1 MYPDGPPERY
11 LRALF
16 AMANDA
22 AVRRKAAWLIEQQ
35 SRFSRSHLSPRRP
48 EDIIG
53 HCLYVTAWNIAS
65 GRTALKLQ
73 EVAERRATL
82 LEAAALA
89 RAEAEAAASLGYR
102 DNALRLKAADIE
114 TLAASRYPEN
124 DDDPALVVYRN
135 CSVDSAQAVA
145 RGTLRALAWSLF
157 CLYGSPLTGVA
168 AAFVSAAAGV
178 SVSVTRDQ
186 ARLATKARLVRQ
198 RPKTAA

>member
-1 MYPDGPPERY
+1 VTERKLSDKRSRRGCRHAKFHEEADRILAEVVVFLFRRRAMYPDGPPERY

-16 AMANDA
+16 AMADDA

-48 EDIIG
+48 KDILG

-102 DNALRLKAADIE
+102 DNALKLRLKAADIE
-114 TLAASRYPEN
+114 DAGSF
-124 DDDPALVVYRN
+124 ALPGKR
-135 CSVDSAQAVA
+135 
-145 RGTLRALAWSLF
+145 
-157 CLYGSPLTGVA
+157 
-168 AAFVSAAAGV
+168 
-178 SVSVTRDQ
+178 
-186 ARLATKARLVRQ
+186 
-198 RPKTAA
+198 